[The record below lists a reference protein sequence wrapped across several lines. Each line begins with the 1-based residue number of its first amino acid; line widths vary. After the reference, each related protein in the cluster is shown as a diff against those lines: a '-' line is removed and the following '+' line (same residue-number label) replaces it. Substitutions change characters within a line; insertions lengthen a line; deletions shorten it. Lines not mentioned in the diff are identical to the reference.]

1 VRAVVV
7 VAAVVLAV
15 LAATPAEA
23 HRLRVF
29 ATVEGGGIEGY
40 AFFVGGGRPEGAAVR
55 FVRAG
60 AVVHATTTD
69 AAGAFAWRPDAPGPI
84 TVVVDPGGGH
94 SAEVTLGAERFGAAP
109 AGDAAPASDE
119 EAASAHALDP
129 AIEAAI
135 EAAVARQ
142 IRPLL
147 EAEAEAASRLRF
159 NDVMGGIGMIVGLAG
174 VALWARTRRRDAP

>member
-1 VRAVVV
+1 VRAVILALAGVLLF
-7 VAAVVLAV
+7 AV
-15 LAATPAEA
+15 PAEA

-29 ATVEGGGIEGY
+29 ATVEGGAIEGH
-40 AFFVGGGRPEGAAVR
+40 AFFVGGGRPDGAAVR

-60 AVVHATTTD
+60 EVVHATTTD
-69 AAGAFAWRPDAPGPI
+69 AEGAFAWRPEEPGPV

-94 SAEVTLGAERFGAAP
+94 TAEVTLGAERFGGA
-109 AGDAAPASDE
+109 
-119 EAASAHALDP
+119 AASADALVSAAEASAPNALDP
-129 AIEAAI
+129 DIEAAL

-147 EAEAEAASRLRF
+147 EAQAEAAGRIRF

-174 VALWARTRRRDAP
+174 VALWARTRVRPRDDG